1 MKIGV
6 LKETQKGENR
16 VAISPNIAKLL
27 VEKGFEILVE
37 EDAGMA
43 SSFKNSDYDL
53 VGASLKNRDAIFK
66 EAGC

>member
-27 VEKGFEILVE
+27 VEKGFELLVQ
-37 EDAGMA
+37 EDAGVA

-53 VGASLKNRDAIFK
+53 VGASIKSRDEIFK
-66 EAGC
+66 ES